1 MLPSSRR
8 EQIRQSLS
16 DFGRSSSMIFE
27 SKKESWPKPEESIG
41 RPCVQKM
48 RGTECSEVVGPALE
62 LMQKLSPDI
71 KRLLE
76 DNRELLEQG
85 EDRPRVVAFNMWMEG
100 SKSTSAQPIIV
111 FSSKSRRQRTFAK
124 ALLKQSGLLADHP
137 NIQIKTLDKMPAV
150 YRAVDGD
157 SGSKKPTKED
167 QDVYVLG
174 QSEEICGALIGF
186 GNTGLSTLTATFQVG
201 DLWYGMSAQHARLD
215 CPQEPESPTA
225 TDEVLAFDDDSDY
238 EADDFATAT
247 SKGEPFSASQLPPY
261 G

>member
-1 MLPSSRR
+1 
-8 EQIRQSLS
+8 
-16 DFGRSSSMIFE
+16 MIFE

-48 RGTECSEVVGPALE
+48 RGTECWEVVGPALE

-100 SKSTSAQPIIV
+100 SKPTSAQPIIV
-111 FSSKSRRQRTFAK
+111 FTSKSRRQRTFAK
-124 ALLKQSGLLADHP
+124 ALLKQSGLLADYP

-150 YRAVDGD
+150 YRAAGGE
-157 SGSKKPTKED
+157 SGSEKSSKED

-174 QSEEICGALIGF
+174 QPEEICGALIGF
-186 GNTGLSTLTATFQVG
+186 GNTGFSTLTATFQVG
-201 DLWYGMSAQHARLD
+201 DVWYGMSAQHARLD
-215 CPQEPESPTA
+215 YPQEPESPTA
-225 TDEVLAFDDDSDY
+225 TDEFLAFDDDSDY

-247 SKGEPFSASQLPPY
+247 SKGEPFSACQLPVC